1 MAAKHAQ
8 SFPNVLQKM
17 LEASLDLYGKDLM
30 LKEFQQN
37 ENNFRT
43 CEHRCVI
50 VSVICYFGRNFEV
63 LHVSSVPNKI
73 TQIPY
78 KSHITLPYKH
88 SKLAEIA
95 KL

>member
-8 SFPNVLQKM
+8 SFPNALQKM
-17 LEASLDLYGKDLM
+17 LEASRDLYGKDLM

-50 VSVICYFGRNFEV
+50 VSVSCYFGRNFEV
-63 LHVSSVPNKI
+63 LHVSSVLP
-73 TQIPY
+73 QIPY

>member
-17 LEASLDLYGKDLM
+17 LEASRDLYGKDLM

-63 LHVSSVPNKI
+63 LHVSSVLPNKLR
-73 TQIPY
+73 
-78 KSHITLPYKH
+78 KSDIRVILHFHTNTVNWLK
-88 SKLAEIA
+88 
-95 KL
+95 